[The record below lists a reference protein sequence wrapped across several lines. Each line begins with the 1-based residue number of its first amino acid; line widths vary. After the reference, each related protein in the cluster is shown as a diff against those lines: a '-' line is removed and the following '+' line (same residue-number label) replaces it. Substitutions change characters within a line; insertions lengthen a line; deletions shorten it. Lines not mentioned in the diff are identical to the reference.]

1 MKALTFISKAIYQF
15 ILIFI
20 ALSIVPAIYVVKEYD
35 NIYTK
40 HAHEINKTSFNQLET
55 ISNDFSK
62 LIKRLHAST
71 KNMATSTVLLQ
82 ALQEPNSTNIKVL
95 HDVWALI
102 ADGQGYFSKLRFIN
116 SDGMEVL
123 RVNYDSSGSFPVDE
137 RHLQNQSNREFFQYA
152 TGLSANQVGIYSI
165 DLEMENNTFSQPLSP
180 TLRFIVPI
188 TVKGDRLGYFV
199 ANLNLNIVS
208 TTLHAHHLTNR
219 YTTIINGDGYTLLG
233 GKKSTAYGHLI
244 SEREG
249 ETLKVTQPELWSL
262 IQSNESGNYFN
273 GKQWTTYSK
282 IYCPFDFSDD
292 SLYMLVTH
300 KNDDFVSAYKNNIE
314 DFKWQV
320 AALLFILV
328 FISISFTVW
337 NITHKKN
344 CLDSKIAKAAMN
356 GMSAVIITDKNNRI
370 ITVNQEFTRVSGYT
384 LDEVKGKS
392 PSLFSSGNH
401 NQEFFINMWRH
412 LQTDGQW
419 QGEVINKRKD
429 GTLITEILRI
439 QAITGKNNVIKFYV
453 ASFVDITERKELEN
467 RLRTLSEKDP
477 LAGCWNRRKF
487 DLELKNE
494 CARVVRYPQQAKSCL
509 GIIDIDHFK
518 RVNDKLGH
526 DEGDKVIKVVTEI
539 LQKECRETDFIARI
553 GGEEF
558 GVIMPHTTTS
568 EAEIVMNRLRVAV
581 FLHFEE
587 KITISGGVTDI
598 IESSERT
605 YKCADIALYDAKSSG
620 RNKIA
625 LFSSSEFDQIA

>member
-1 MKALTFISKAIYQF
+1 MLASLSKIIYQF
-15 ILIFI
+15 LLIFI
-20 ALSIVPAIYVVKEYD
+20 ALSIVPTIYVVKEYD
-35 NIYTK
+35 NIYK
-40 HAHEINKTSFNQLET
+40 QYAHEINQASFNQLEA

-62 LIKRLHAST
+62 LIKNVHAST
-71 KNMATSTVLLQ
+71 KNIARSNVLLQ
-82 ALQEPNSTNIKVL
+82 ALTVPNSTNIKVL
-95 HDVWALI
+95 HDVWSLI
-102 ADGQGYFSKLRFIN
+102 ADGQGYYSKLRFIDN
-116 SDGMEVL
+116 NGMEVV
-123 RVNYDSSGSFPVDE
+123 RVNYDSKGSFPVVQGN
-137 RHLQNQSNREFFQYA
+137 LQNQSKREYFQYA
-152 TGLSANQVGIYSI
+152 SGLLSDQVGIYSI
-165 DLEMENNTFSQPLSP
+165 DLETDNNTLIQPPSP
-180 TLRFIVPI
+180 TIRFIIPVEI
-188 TVKGDRLGYFV
+188 NGNRLGYFI
-199 ANLNLNIVS
+199 ANLNLNTIS
-208 TTLHAHHLTNR
+208 ANLDAHHLANR
-219 YTTIINGDGYTLLG
+219 YSTLINGNGYTLLG
-233 GKKSTAYGHLI
+233 GDKSTAYGHLI

-262 IQSNESGNYFN
+262 IQSSESGNYFN

-282 IYCPFDFSDD
+282 IYYPFDFGDD
-292 SLYMLVTH
+292 SIYMLVTH
-300 KNDDFVSAYKNNIE
+300 KDDYFVSAYKNSIT

-320 AALLFILV
+320 VALLFVLL

-344 CLDSKIAKAAMN
+344 CLDSKIAKAAIN

-384 LDEVKGKS
+384 LDEVKGKP
-392 PSLFSSGNH
+392 PSLFSSGTH
-401 NQEFFINMWRH
+401 DPEFFINMWRH

-429 GTLITEILRI
+429 GSLITEILRI
-439 QAITGKNNVIKFYV
+439 QAIRGKNNVIKFYV

-558 GVIMPHTTTS
+558 GVIMPHTSTS
-568 EAEIVMNRLRVAV
+568 EAEILMNRLRVAV
-581 FLHFEE
+581 LLHFEE
-587 KITISGGVTDI
+587 GITISGGVTDI

-625 LFSSSEFDQIA
+625 LFSSNEFDQIA